1 MSRSRPRDVGG
12 EIIQLPFLLDVLV
25 SHARTDPWDDN
36 CCFAGRPSLKSEG
49 IERLHDLVLLAVLD
63 WKGAVAIRPRHNL
76 HRDYRR
82 SSFANA
88 FR

>member
-1 MSRSRPRDVGG
+1 MSSSVMLGPTRGT
-12 EIIQLPFLLDVLV
+12 IIAVSQEAVLE
-25 SHARTDPWDDN
+25 
-36 CCFAGRPSLKSEG
+36 SEG
-49 IERLHDLVLLAVLD
+49 IERLHDLVLLAVLH